1 MEQKETN
8 VNHVIN
14 SILDYGD
21 QKIKEYE
28 AKMARSTIKKLIIIK
43 GEPNVGKT
51 SVCRCI
57 LHILIS
63 DGAIV
68 LDNKDPEYKGDF
80 TVKLSYKGIK
90 VAICSMGDQFSAV
103 EKNIMTH
110 KDCDVVIVASRNF
123 VTFGK
128 ILCARTSI
136 HTKVRSDYGGL
147 VSFAKN
153 IVADIM
159 QI

>member
-1 MEQKETN
+1 MEAKETN
-8 VNHVIN
+8 V
-14 SILDYGD
+14 D
-21 QKIKEYE
+21 KEHE
-28 AKMARSTIKKLIIIK
+28 SEITRSNIKKLIIIK

-68 LDNKDPEYKGDF
+68 DDKDPEYKGDF
-80 TVKLSYKGIK
+80 TVKLSYNGIK

-128 ILCARTSI
+128 ILCDRTSI